1 MNLGPRTRFFIA
13 ATGVFLLLGLLMRI
27 AFHAMFARGAPAVAY
42 PFYVGFK
49 FDLRLA
55 LLLTIPFFL
64 LVRIRVLDPARTPRA
79 TGFWSAHYALVAT
92 AVLGIYATDL
102 GHYDY
107 LEERLNASALRFL
120 KNPLISAQMVW
131 ESYPVVTG
139 AFAIAVAAALFYF
152 AFRFLLR
159 RAYRHEAIARPLR
172 QAVPRIAVGVVI
184 CLALLY
190 GKFSYYPLRWSD
202 AFQSP
207 QRYSSDLGLNPVLF
221 FVDTLYTDED
231 AKFDEDAT
239 RACYPRMADYLG
251 VEKPDPGAL
260 TYARTVRPTP
270 LGNKGP
276 NVVVILLESFAAHH
290 CGAFGNPLDPSPHF
304 DRLAKRGILFTN
316 FYTPR
321 MGTARAVF
329 ASLTGVPDLVRNRVA
344 TRNPRIIGQQTIL
357 GAIEGYEKHYFLGG
371 SVNWANI
378 RGVLR
383 NNIPDLHLHEE
394 GSYTAP
400 RVDVWGISDLH
411 LFEEANRIFREPRD
425 KPFLAFVH
433 CSGNH
438 RPYTIPDDDRG
449 FRRRE
454 VDAGALSRHGFI
466 DVDEFNSFRFLDHSI
481 GWFIEAA
488 RKEKYFENTI
498 FLMYGDNGTPGRTE
512 HMQASESELGIG
524 AHHTPLLVYPPG
536 RLSEGRK
543 SDTPCGQTDV
553 MATVAGLTGYAT
565 LNTTLG
571 RNLLDPQLDNG
582 RSTFLLRK
590 EGLDVRLGLLDR
602 THYLSLGVDGSEA
615 KLQDRAS
622 TDPHTDVSA
631 HHPEKFQAMRELCLA
646 YYETARWM
654 LYRNKPER
662 YRR

>member
-1 MNLGPRTRFFIA
+1 
-13 ATGVFLLLGLLMRI
+13 
-27 AFHAMFARGAPAVAY
+27 
-42 PFYVGFK
+42 
-49 FDLRLA
+49 
-55 LLLTIPFFL
+55 
-64 LVRIRVLDPARTPRA
+64 
-79 TGFWSAHYALVAT
+79 
-92 AVLGIYATDL
+92 
-102 GHYDY
+102 
-107 LEERLNASALRFL
+107 
-120 KNPLISAQMVW
+120 
-131 ESYPVVTG
+131 
-139 AFAIAVAAALFYF
+139 
-152 AFRFLLR
+152 
-159 RAYRHEAIARPLR
+159 
-172 QAVPRIAVGVVI
+172 
-184 CLALLY
+184 
-190 GKFSYYPLRWSD
+190 
-202 AFQSP
+202 
-207 QRYSSDLGLNPVLF
+207 
-221 FVDTLYTDED
+221 
-231 AKFDEDAT
+231 
-239 RACYPRMADYLG
+239 
-251 VEKPDPGAL
+251 
-260 TYARTVRPTP
+260 
-270 LGNKGP
+270 
-276 NVVVILLESFAAHH
+276 
-290 CGAFGNPLDPSPHF
+290 
-304 DRLAKRGILFTN
+304 
-316 FYTPR
+316 
-321 MGTARAVF
+321 
-329 ASLTGVPDLVRNRVA
+329 
-344 TRNPRIIGQQTIL
+344 
-357 GAIEGYEKHYFLGG
+357 
-371 SVNWANI
+371 
-378 RGVLR
+378 
-383 NNIPDLHLHEE
+383 
-394 GSYTAP
+394 
-400 RVDVWGISDLH
+400 
-411 LFEEANRIFREPRD
+411 
-425 KPFLAFVH
+425 
-433 CSGNH
+433 
-438 RPYTIPDDDRG
+438 
-449 FRRRE
+449 
-454 VDAGALSRHGFI
+454 AGALSRHGFI